1 MELNMD
7 GVGTLAYGPSCSLT
21 WLPVNLAACELGS
34 WIQRCELGWAQL
46 GHASSM
52 WTWAVDLSCS
62 FSFEDMAYGPRLGL

>member
-7 GVGTLAYGPSCSLT
+7 GVGTLTGST
-21 WLPVNLAACELGS
+21 WLPVKLAACELGS
-34 WIQRCELGWAQL
+34 WIQRCEFGWAQL

-52 WTWAVDLSCS
+52 WTWPVDPSFG